1 MTETPLPL
9 TARLAHNP
17 RMSERTSYRVAVQ
30 VQSRYLPEQSE
41 PDAQR
46 YAFAYTVRLH
56 NAGAVAARL
65 LTRHWLITD
74 AEGRT
79 EEVRGDGVV
88 GVQPLLQPGER
99 YEYTSGAVLK
109 TSLGTMQGSY
119 LMQAIDGTRFAA
131 KIPAFVLSVPRVLH

>member
-1 MTETPLPL
+1 MPLP
-9 TARLAHNP
+9 AALAHNP
-17 RMSERTSYRVAVQ
+17 RMSDLNAYRVAVQ
-30 VQSRYLPEQSE
+30 VRSRYLPEQSE

-56 NAGAVAARL
+56 NAGGVAARL
-65 LTRHWLITD
+65 LSRHWLITD
-74 AEGRT
+74 DEGRT

-88 GVQPLLQPGER
+88 GVQPLLQPGEQ

-119 LMQAIDGTRFAA
+119 LMQAVDGTRFAA
-131 KIPAFVLSVPRVLH
+131 DIPAFVLSTPRILH

>member
-1 MTETPLPL
+1 MPLHAALP
-9 TARLAHNP
+9 HNP
-17 RMSERTSYRVAVQ
+17 VMSDSNAYRVAVQ

-41 PDAQR
+41 PEAQR

-65 LTRHWLITD
+65 LSRHWLITD
-74 AEGRT
+74 AEGQT

-88 GVQPLLQPGER
+88 GVQPLLQPGEQ

-119 LMQAIDGTRFAA
+119 LMQAVDGTRFAA
-131 KIPAFVLSVPRVLH
+131 DIPAFVLSIPRVLH